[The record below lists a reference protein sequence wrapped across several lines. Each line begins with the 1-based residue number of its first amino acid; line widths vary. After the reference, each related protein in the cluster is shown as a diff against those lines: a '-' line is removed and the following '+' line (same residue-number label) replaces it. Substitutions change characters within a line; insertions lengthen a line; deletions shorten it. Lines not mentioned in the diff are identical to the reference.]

1 MRSEVPSEE
10 DSPPNWQI
18 SSGHW
23 QVSCQCVIAKMSAG
37 ESEACG
43 TRLGDNLRASGATF
57 ASDATPVVSDLAE
70 KWDRHLA
77 CRFESA
83 DVYLIVHFGSRSHM
97 KHSRD
102 FKGRV
107 RMHVMFLHQNFPAQ
121 FCYMAP
127 RLANEHGWRCTFVT
141 SKVEGQLPG
150 VEKLVY
156 TATGGATKSTHF
168 CSRNFENCVHEAHAV
183 FETLKPRRDIQP
195 DLVVAHT
202 GFGSSLFLPYLYDAP
217 IINFAEYFYRPIGGD
232 IGFRP
237 EMPVMEEALL
247 RIKTKNAMI
256 MLDLDNCD
264 RAWTPTHYQRDYF
277 PAEYRSK
284 FDVIFDG
291 IDTGIYYRRHNPERR
306 LPNGQVVPS
315 GTRIVT
321 YVARGF
327 ERMRGFDIFM
337 EVARR
342 TYEQFPNVLFVV
354 VGADSVHYGPDLAYT
369 DKASFREEVLSSGKY
384 DLSKFLFTGR
394 VPEHDLAQILSL
406 GDLHIYLTEPF
417 IASWSLVDAMSC
429 GAVVLASDQNCVREY
444 IRPGENGLLKGFF
457 DVEGLAA
464 QAVDVLKDPAAF
476 KPLSI
481 AAQETVQQK
490 YSVDVAMPKL
500 KAFFE
505 QVAAKKREPSNRLDV
520 LVREGTLKL
529 VEDEDEVSRKKKAL
543 RSESRTGNLPVL
555 QSSSSSTGA
564 VARSNVGS
572 NTEAR
577 AGANADGPM
586 AHPTKPSGST
596 AIGPSAKGTPPRGVL
611 FKRLPNL
618 VDDPALAQ
626 AIDTLEMFSKDRSTA
641 KEWVDVCFRFSAPAP
656 YESFGVQQHP
666 IDLTRF
672 MQRAIEWAPRRVLD
686 LGPRGAGTT
695 FLWTRAA
702 SPDARIVVVGTPQEP
717 LKPEQRPLFESL
729 ACEVQTV
736 NFVPTPATRN
746 EFDKELT
753 RLRGFRQFDIVF
765 LNGQRPITELVV
777 DYNIIVKHVRSG
789 GLIAWDGVRTTGPL
803 DPLTDGGTLLWRELK
818 PRFPRQAEY
827 LDGRDSPTGAIVA
840 VVIP

>member
-1 MRSEVPSEE
+1 
-10 DSPPNWQI
+10 
-18 SSGHW
+18 
-23 QVSCQCVIAKMSAG
+23 
-37 ESEACG
+37 
-43 TRLGDNLRASGATF
+43 
-57 ASDATPVVSDLAE
+57 
-70 KWDRHLA
+70 
-77 CRFESA
+77 
-83 DVYLIVHFGSRSHM
+83 
-97 KHSRD
+97 
-102 FKGRV
+102 
-107 RMHVMFLHQNFPAQ
+107 MHVMFLHQNFPAQ
-121 FCYMAP
+121 FRYIAP

-141 SKVEGQLPG
+141 SKAEGSLPG
-150 VEKLVY
+150 VDKVAY
-156 TATGGATKSTHF
+156 TSTGGATKSNHF

-195 DLVVAHT
+195 DLIVAHT

-237 EMPVMEEALL
+237 EMPVTEEALL

-256 MLDLDNCD
+256 LLDLDNCD
-264 RAWTPTHYQRDYF
+264 RAWTPTHYQRDFF
-277 PAEYRSK
+277 PTEYRSK

-291 IDTGIYYRRHNPERR
+291 IDSGIYYRRLNPERR

-342 TYEQFPNVLFVV
+342 IYEQFPNVLFVV

-369 DKASFREEVLSSGKY
+369 DKASFREEVLSNGKY

-394 VPEHDLAQILSL
+394 VSEGDLAQILSL

-457 DVEGLAA
+457 DVEGLAT
-464 QAVDVLKDPAAF
+464 QAVEVLKNPVAF

-505 QVAAKKREPSNRLDV
+505 QVAAKRREPSHRLDL
-520 LVREGTLKL
+520 LVREGTIKPI
-529 VEDEDEVSRKKKAL
+529 EDDDEVSRKKKAL
-543 RSESRTGNLPVL
+543 RSDSRAANLPIREAGIAT
-555 QSSSSSTGA
+555 SRSSTNSP
-564 VARSNVGS
+564 VA
-572 NTEAR
+572 
-577 AGANADGPM
+577 
-586 AHPTKPSGST
+586 ST
-596 AIGPSAKGTPPRGVL
+596 AAAKTEEPIDRPATTGDPADKATPPRSVL
-611 FKRLPNL
+611 FKRPANL
-618 VDDPALAQ
+618 ADDPALTLALE
-626 AIDTLEMFSKDRSTA
+626 TLEMFSKNRSTA
-641 KEWVDVCFRFSAPAP
+641 KEWVDVCFRYSAPTP
-656 YESFGVQQHP
+656 YESFGVQHHP

-672 MQRAIEWAPRRVLD
+672 MQRVIEWAPRRVLD

-702 SPDARIVVVGTPQEP
+702 STDARIIVVGTPQEP
-717 LKPEQRPLFESL
+717 LNPEQRPLFESL

-736 NFVPTPATRN
+736 HFVPTPTTRDA
-746 EFDKELT
+746 FDKELAQ
-753 RLRGFRQFDIVF
+753 RRGYRPFDIVF
-765 LNGQRPITELVV
+765 LNGQRPIAELVV

-789 GLIAWDGVRTTGPL
+789 GLIAWDGVRTSGPL
-803 DPLTDGGTLLWRELK
+803 DPLTHGGTLLWRELK
-818 PRFPRQAEY
+818 PRFPRHAEY
-827 LDGRDSPTGAIVA
+827 LDGRDSKTGAIVA
-840 VVIP
+840 LVVP